1 MNVKELILSR
11 PAAGIAAALVDRL
24 DFEASK
30 RDRGIHRI
38 TALIDSLR
46 GMEPETTDYML
57 LSVYHMY
64 DDKEFLDA
72 NLYCKSELPA
82 ELTPLPEVLE
92 MKGIDE
98 LPVDETEQAARAIQL
113 PQGYAFELSPWREV
127 LGYEVNIANA
137 QEVGI
142 AALCAAVLYEMT
154 FFDFDE
160 EAVEAERQK
169 LYDSLHEAEEL
180 DKFPPEE
187 RAKHFFSAEEVFA
200 GLGIP
205 DPSEE
210 KRQEAHRQ
218 MCREMLI
225 NNHPIFYTDLQKGVC
240 TYENTDLGI
249 HFERIDAG

>member
-72 NLYCKSELPA
+72 NLYGKSELPA

-210 KRQEAHRQ
+210 ERQEAHRQ

-240 TYENTDLGI
+240 TYENTNLGI

>member
-160 EAVEAERQK
+160 EAVEAELQK

-205 DPSEE
+205 EPSEE
-210 KRQEAHRQ
+210 ERQEAHRQ

-240 TYENTDLGI
+240 TYENTNLGI

>member
-113 PQGYAFELSPWREV
+113 PQGYAFKLSPWREV

-205 DPSEE
+205 EPSEE
-210 KRQEAHRQ
+210 ERQEAHRQ

-240 TYENTDLGI
+240 TYENTNLGI

>member
-210 KRQEAHRQ
+210 ERQEAHRQ

>member
-205 DPSEE
+205 EPSEE
-210 KRQEAHRQ
+210 ERQEAHRQ

-225 NNHPIFYTDLQKGVC
+225 NNHPIFYTDLQKECVHMK
-240 TYENTDLGI
+240 TLI
-249 HFERIDAG
+249 

>member
-1 MNVKELILSR
+1 
-11 PAAGIAAALVDRL
+11 
-24 DFEASK
+24 
-30 RDRGIHRI
+30 
-38 TALIDSLR
+38 
-46 GMEPETTDYML
+46 
-57 LSVYHMY
+57 
-64 DDKEFLDA
+64 
-72 NLYCKSELPA
+72 
-82 ELTPLPEVLE
+82 

-205 DPSEE
+205 EPSEE
-210 KRQEAHRQ
+210 ERQEAHRQ

-240 TYENTDLGI
+240 TYENTNLGI

>member
-46 GMEPETTDYML
+46 GMEPEATDYML

-205 DPSEE
+205 EPSEE
-210 KRQEAHRQ
+210 ERQEAHRQ

-240 TYENTDLGI
+240 TYENTNLGI

>member
-38 TALIDSLR
+38 TALIDILH

-205 DPSEE
+205 EPSEE
-210 KRQEAHRQ
+210 ERQEAHRQ

-240 TYENTDLGI
+240 TYENTNLGI